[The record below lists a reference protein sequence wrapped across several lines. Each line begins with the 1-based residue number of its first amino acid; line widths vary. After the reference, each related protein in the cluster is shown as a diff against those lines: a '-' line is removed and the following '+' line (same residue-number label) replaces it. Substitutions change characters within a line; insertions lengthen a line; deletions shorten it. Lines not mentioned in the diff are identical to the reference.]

1 MVPASRDPAEPQPA
15 FGDPVPNPA
24 GPTMDGPGYTL
35 DACMAHSMAAELLTE
50 PPDAD
55 AVACS
60 DCKTTIPDPDPV
72 VHCATCGWQEK
83 RGAD

>member
-1 MVPASRDPAEPQPA
+1 
-15 FGDPVPNPA
+15 
-24 GPTMDGPGYTL
+24 MDGAGYTL
-35 DACMAHSMAAELLTE
+35 DDCMAHTMAAELLTE

-60 DCKTTIPDPDPV
+60 ACKHPIPDPGPV
-72 VHCATCGWQEK
+72 AHCTSCGWQEK